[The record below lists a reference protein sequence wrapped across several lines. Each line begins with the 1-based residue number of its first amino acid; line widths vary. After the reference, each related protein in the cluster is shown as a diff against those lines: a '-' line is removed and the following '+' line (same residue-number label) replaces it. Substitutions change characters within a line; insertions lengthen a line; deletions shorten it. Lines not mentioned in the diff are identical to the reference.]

1 MDVGWPASRTY
12 VAGSVAAWG
21 LFLLAI
27 YVLAWGSEAGRLP
40 AGVLWTIAV
49 AVAASVAVQF
59 VAAYRLIAR
68 QDEYIR
74 GITAKRII
82 AAAGLSITM
91 AVFWGIADQFLGAP
105 RLPVWILYPFFW
117 GALGIVTPFIRD
129 SRP

>member
-1 MDVGWPASRTY
+1 MDVDWPVSRTY

-82 AAAGLSITM
+82 AAAGLSITV

-105 RLPVWILYPFFW
+105 QLPVWILYPFFW
-117 GALGIVTPFIRD
+117 GALGMVTPFIRD

>member
-12 VAGSVAAWG
+12 VVGSLAAWT

-27 YVLAWGSEAGRLP
+27 YVLAWGSEAGRLSP
-40 AGVLWTIAV
+40 AALWTIA
-49 AVAASVAVQF
+49 AAITASVAVQF

-68 QDEYIR
+68 QDEYVR

-82 AAAGLSITM
+82 AAAGLTVTL

-117 GALGIVTPFIRD
+117 GALGMVTPFIRD